1 MNVCVRDLSN
11 VLGSFAELPLLS
23 THWALL
29 LHLLG
34 LEPLLNT
41 MQVET
46 VTTLAGYCKKMRK
59 RGHVIVRGARPLR

>member
-1 MNVCVRDLSN
+1 M
-11 VLGSFAELPLLS
+11 SFAELPLLS

-41 MQVET
+41 VQVET

-59 RGHVIVRGARPLR
+59 RGHVIVSVAVKPHPLTTPT